1 MANPASVR
9 YYTTEEL
16 LDIERQK
23 NIEKS
28 EKLIEAY
35 EKIIEL
41 QNKINE
47 LAFPTPQI
55 KSSKTGFYE
64 IWKSEIFSPKFKATV
79 TEID

>member
-1 MANPASVR
+1 MSHR

-16 LDIERQK
+16 LMMEKQK

-28 EKLIEAY
+28 EKLVAAY

-64 IWKSEIFSPKFKATV
+64 TWKSEIFSPKFKATV
-79 TEID
+79 TEVD